1 MRRAADAMRYFV
13 TGATGF
19 IGGHLVRQL
28 IDAGHEVDIIA
39 RDPGKAGELAQI
51 GVRVHR
57 GDITE
62 IESMRAPMAGT
73 GGGVHLAGWDK
84 IGERGKS
91 PGPRGNVDGTRNL
104 LRLMEELGSPEGR
117 DTRTPGVL
125 RG

>member
-62 IESMRAPMAGT
+62 MESMRGPMAGSD
-73 GGGVHLAGWDK
+73 GVFHVAGWDK

-91 PGPRGNVDGTRNL
+91 PAPPGHLDRNPHL
-104 LRLMEELGSPEGR
+104 PRLMEGIRDPEGVF
-117 DTRTPGVL
+117 TSTP
-125 RG
+125 